1 MEAININQWNNIE
14 VDDNEVEEIS
24 LQRKSVVVKHTSSS
38 SSSSSSS
45 DNHIEEKGG
54 GLDFIESETKPK
66 FELVI
71 AERNAEMII
80 PQEKIDEND
89 TNLPASDPPFEED
102 STSLINV
109 TNESDKVMIVKENG
123 EERQEFYLEN
133 VFEKPPSHGFYCP
146 SCNVCIQK
154 VYIQRIY
161 IQPMPQ
167 PETVRCSSC
176 FSFLIPIGNW
186 LFPGL
191 VSNGEGEL
199 NNQDSLIN
207 QEVHQSVTNFQSSEQ
222 TFQVSSQHDTSK
234 LVQSEETHKSVTTGT
249 LKSVTKTVDES
260 GKQTL
265 QIIEDVVTHGPQKGQ
280 VVTKKKQ
287 FWSNWGV
294 TGGTSSQASKTVTTE
309 NRDWKVISSSEIKN
323 QTETVSAENSDW
335 KVISSVSQTT
345 LSKQPQTDFPGKEQT
360 DFVEVKVDGA
370 STGSGEEVVSSLTTP
385 LLTHSNPIVETSSK
399 KLEIVKSIVYGG
411 LTESLASLSVVTSAA
426 SADAATLNIVALAIA
441 NLIGGLFALGHN
453 LRELKAEQPK
463 RSNTEAVVDRY
474 NEVLGQRKNFILH
487 AFIAIL
493 SFIIFGLIPPVVYGF
508 TFREND
514 EKDFKLA
521 AVAGASLICI
531 TLLSILKAYI
541 KRPNSYLTYFQT
553 VFFYVST
560 GGVATVLSYLAGDM
574 MKKIIE
580 KLGWFEPVSNFG
592 LKHQPG
598 FGSY

>member
-1 MEAININQWNNIE
+1 MEVINVNQWNNE

-24 LQRKSVVVKHTSSS
+24 LQRKSVVAQHTSSS
-38 SSSSSSS
+38 SSSSS
-45 DNHIEEKGG
+45 DNNNIEEKDG

-66 FELVI
+66 FEVVI

-80 PQEKIDEND
+80 PQEKEKIDEND
-89 TNLPASDPPFEED
+89 TILPASDSPLDED

-109 TNESDKVMIVKENG
+109 TNESERVIIVKENG

-146 SCNVCIQK
+146 NCNVCIQK

-167 PETVRCSSC
+167 NETIRCSSC

-191 VSNGEGEL
+191 VSNGDGQL
-199 NNQDSLIN
+199 NI
-207 QEVHQSVTNFQSSEQ
+207 QSSITEQ
-222 TFQVSSQHDTSK
+222 TLNVSSQHG
-234 LVQSEETHKSVTTGT
+234 EEVHKSVTRGT
-249 LKSVTKTVDES
+249 VKSVTKTVDEA
-260 GKQTL
+260 GEETV
-265 QIIEDVVTHGPQKGQ
+265 QIIEDVVIHGPQKSQ

-294 TGGTSSQASKTVTTE
+294 IGGTSSQASKTVTTE
-309 NRDWKVISSSEIKN
+309 NR
-323 QTETVSAENSDW
+323 DW

-345 LSKQPQTDFPGKEQT
+345 LSKQPQTDFPGKKQT

-370 STGSGEEVVSSLTTP
+370 STGSGEEVVPSVTERTP
-385 LLTHSNPIVETSSK
+385 LLIHSNPIVETNSK

-463 RSNTEAVVDRY
+463 RSNTEAAVVDQY
-474 NEVLGQRKNFILH
+474 KEVLGERKNFILH

-521 AVAGASLICI
+521 AVAGASAICI

-580 KLGWFEPVSNFG
+580 KLGWFEPASSLVFSLKNQHG
-592 LKHQPG
+592 L
-598 FGSY
+598 GSY

>member
-1 MEAININQWNNIE
+1 MEVINVNQWNNE
-14 VDDNEVEEIS
+14 VDDNEVEEMS
-24 LQRKSVVVKHTSSS
+24 LQRKSVVAQHTSSS
-38 SSSSSSS
+38 SSSSS
-45 DNHIEEKGG
+45 DNNNIEEKDG

-66 FELVI
+66 FEVVI

-80 PQEKIDEND
+80 PQEKEKIDEND
-89 TNLPASDPPFEED
+89 AILPASDSPLDED

-109 TNESDKVMIVKENG
+109 TNESERVIIVKENG

-146 SCNVCIQK
+146 NCNVCIQK

-167 PETVRCSSC
+167 NETIRCSSC

-191 VSNGEGEL
+191 VSNGDGQL
-199 NNQDSLIN
+199 NI
-207 QEVHQSVTNFQSSEQ
+207 QSSITEQ
-222 TFQVSSQHDTSK
+222 TLDVSSQHG
-234 LVQSEETHKSVTTGT
+234 EEVHNAVTRGT
-249 LKSVTKTVDES
+249 VKSVTKTVDEA
-260 GKQTL
+260 GEETV
-265 QIIEDVVTHGPQKGQ
+265 QIIEDVVIHGPQKSQ
-280 VVTKKKQ
+280 VVTTKKQ

-294 TGGTSSQASKTVTTE
+294 IGGTSSQASKTVTTE
-309 NRDWKVISSSEIKN
+309 NRDWKVISS
-323 QTETVSAENSDW
+323 
-335 KVISSVSQTT
+335 VSQTT
-345 LSKQPQTDFPGKEQT
+345 LSKKPQTDFPGKEQT

-370 STGSGEEVVSSLTTP
+370 STGSGEEVVPSVTERTP
-385 LLTHSNPIVETSSK
+385 LLIHSNPIVETNSK

-463 RSNTEAVVDRY
+463 RSNTEAAVVDQY
-474 NEVLGQRKNFILH
+474 KEVLGERKNFILH

-521 AVAGASLICI
+521 AVAGASVICI

-580 KLGWFEPVSNFG
+580 KLGWFEPASSLVFSLKNQHG
-592 LKHQPG
+592 L
-598 FGSY
+598 GSY

>member
-1 MEAININQWNNIE
+1 MEVINGNQWNNE

-24 LQRKSVVVKHTSSS
+24 LQRKSVVAQYASSS
-38 SSSSSSS
+38 STSNS
-45 DNHIEEKGG
+45 DNEEKGG
-54 GLDFIESETKPK
+54 GLDFVESETNPK
-66 FELVI
+66 FEVVI

-89 TNLPASDPPFEED
+89 MILPASDPPLDED

-109 TNESDKVMIVKENG
+109 TNESDKVIIVKENG
-123 EERQEFYLEN
+123 GEKQEFYLEN

-146 SCNVCIQK
+146 NCNVCIQK

-161 IQPMPQ
+161 IQPMRQ
-167 PETVRCSSC
+167 DETIRCSSC

-199 NNQDSLIN
+199 NNQGSLSN
-207 QEVHQSVTNFQSSEQ
+207 QKVHQSVTNIQSSITEQ
-222 TFQVSSQHDTSK
+222 TLEVSSQHNTSK
-234 LVQSEETHKSVTTGT
+234 LVQSDELHKSVTR
-249 LKSVTKTVDES
+249 TVDES

-265 QIIEDVVTHGPQKGQ
+265 QIIEDVVIHEPQKGQ

-287 FWSNWGV
+287 FWRKWGV
-294 TGGTSSQASKTVTTE
+294 IGGTSSQASETVTTE
-309 NRDWKVISSSEIKN
+309 NRDWKVTSSSEIKK
-323 QTETVSAENSDW
+323 QTETLSQENSDW
-335 KVISSVSQTT
+335 KAISSVS
-345 LSKQPQTDFPGKEQT
+345 QPQTDFPDKEQA

-370 STGSGEEVVSSLTTP
+370 SAGSGEEVVPSVTERTP
-385 LLTHSNPIVETSSK
+385 LLTPSNPIVETRSK

-411 LTESLASLSVVTSAA
+411 LAESLASLSVVTSAA

-453 LRELKAEQPK
+453 LRELKGEQPK
-463 RSNTEAVVDRY
+463 RSNTEAEAVVDQY
-474 NEVLGQRKNFILH
+474 NEVLGERKNFILH

-493 SFIIFGLIPPVVYGF
+493 SFIVFGLIPPVVYGF
-508 TFREND
+508 SFREND

-560 GGVATVLSYLAGDM
+560 GAVATVLSYLAGDM
-574 MKKIIE
+574 MKKLIE
-580 KLGWFEPVSNFG
+580 KLGWFEPASSLALSLQHQHG
-592 LKHQPG
+592 L
-598 FGSY
+598 GSY